1 MYQSSRNV
9 LLGEEQL
16 VTVGKWSSNMILL
29 DLPVSNDMNVSSVTL
44 ALTELEHNFH
54 SNWELHVYECLG
66 SLFYFWKSR
75 RSQCIARNPISVSSV
90 LPRSLSGTSVGM
102 ETLRQLL
109 GAQLEYGSRGRV
121 ALALA
126 LE

>member
-1 MYQSSRNV
+1 MTGQGMYLSSRNV

-75 RSQCIARNPISVSSV
+75 RSQ
-90 LPRSLSGTSVGM
+90 L
-102 ETLRQLL
+102 TLM
-109 GAQLEYGSRGRV
+109 
-121 ALALA
+121 
-126 LE
+126 